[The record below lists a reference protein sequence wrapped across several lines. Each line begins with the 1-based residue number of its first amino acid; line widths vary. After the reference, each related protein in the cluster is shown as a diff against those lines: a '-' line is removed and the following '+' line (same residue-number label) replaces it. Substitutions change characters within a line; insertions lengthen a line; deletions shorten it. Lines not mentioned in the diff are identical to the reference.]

1 MLKWH
6 YRSCFRRR
14 LLLRCSFF
22 NVMSW
27 TGVIVWGERMAT
39 VRAMGWTLL
48 FFFSLCS
55 AGSSTEVATLLD
67 FRRKM
72 GDPNGFLANWR
83 PSDRS
88 PCGWKGV
95 RCVGGSVSAVT
106 LDSMNLTGS
115 FSPSVCELPNLT
127 ELTLGNN
134 NLNQTIPLGIGRCQ
148 NLTVLNISQ
157 NYIWGPVP
165 DQLSELIS
173 LRVLDLTSLYLEGQ
187 IPAGLGSLS
196 NLEELLLGF
205 NWFVGTV
212 PAELGRLAKLKVL
225 DLSQNFRLTPAPI
238 PTELGNL
245 GNLEKL
251 YLFLS
256 QFTGR
261 IPSSLGNLQALTL
274 LDMSQNNL
282 TGSIPPELMRLRR
295 LVYLH
300 LYENKLSGEIPSNVW
315 NLTALEQLD
324 WAMNELTGSIPDGI
338 SELSNLQVL
347 SLYANK
353 LTGPLPPGIVNL
365 KNLFHVLLFANNLN
379 GTLPHDLGLNASFTS
394 FEISVNEIHGSIPA
408 NLCHGGRL
416 QNLSLNGNRFSGPI
430 PETYG
435 KCHSLIR
442 LNLQN
447 NELDGDFPAGL
458 WAAPNLT
465 LIRIENNGISGT
477 ISPEIRKA
485 LQLAQIQIDN
495 NRFTGAFPEE
505 LGQLPNLYKLSAS
518 QNGFVG
524 NFPGDICNCPVLS
537 IINVSQNSLSGQLS
551 DFSGCKKLVSISFA
565 ENKLQ
570 GEIPPSLG
578 SLPVLTYIDLSA
590 NNLTGS
596 IPSQLANLKLVLLN
610 VSFNRLSGRVPTSL
624 ISSLPASYLEGNPG
638 LCGKGLANTCPYE
651 DSNESGH
658 SQNHPAVLMW
668 VLIVAFIAA
677 GVVLM
682 VGLILIQRSC
692 NRIRYKPRKP
702 KWNTIAFYHLGFNE
716 DEIVSKLDESN
727 LVGSGSSGKVY
738 RMTLPGG
745 EAVAV
750 KKFWKTGKVG
760 GRQAITMK
768 AEIET
773 LGNVRH
779 RNIVK
784 LLCCSSSEETS
795 LLVYEYVP
803 NGSLADVLHSSDT
816 VLDWTARFGIALGTA
831 QGLAYLHHDFTPQV
845 LHRDI
850 KSNNILLDSD
860 YEPKIA
866 DFGLA
871 KILVDSAHPQSMT
884 SAVGTFGY
892 IAPEYAYSAKVNEKI
907 DVYGFGVVL
916 LELITGRRA
925 VEMEFGDLIDVVKW
939 VRGKVN
945 TKDGLWK
952 VLDSKIRESSEQD
965 MVAAL
970 KVALLC
976 TSVLPQRRPSMREVV
991 EMLELVNPN
1000 GSSKPTIPSF
1010 EDLSNLSSSPPKSS
1024 S

>member
-1 MLKWH
+1 
-6 YRSCFRRR
+6 
-14 LLLRCSFF
+14 
-22 NVMSW
+22 MSW

-39 VRAMGWTLL
+39 VRATGWTLL
-48 FFFSLCS
+48 FLLSLCS
-55 AGSSTEVATLLD
+55 AGSSSEVATLLD
-67 FRRKM
+67 FRREM
-72 GDPNGFLANWR
+72 GDPGGFLANWR
-83 PSDRS
+83 GSDRS

-95 RCVGGSVSAVT
+95 HCVGGSVSALA
-106 LDSMNLTGS
+106 LDDMNLTGS
-115 FSPSVCELPNLT
+115 FSASVCELPNLT

-134 NLNQTIPLGIGRCQ
+134 NLNQSIPLEIGRCR

-157 NYIWGPVP
+157 NYIWGTVP
-165 DQLSELIS
+165 QPISELSS

-187 IPAGLGSLS
+187 IPADLGNLN
-196 NLEELLLGF
+196 NLEELRLGY

-225 DLSQNFRLTPAPI
+225 DLSQNFRFTPAAI
-238 PTELGNL
+238 PAELGNL

-251 YLFLS
+251 YLYSS
-256 QFTGR
+256 QFSGR
-261 IPSSLGNLQALTL
+261 IPGSLGNLQALTL

-324 WAMNELTGSIPDGI
+324 WSMNGLTGFIPDGI
-338 SELSNLQVL
+338 SKLSNLQVL
-347 SLYANK
+347 SLYMNK
-353 LTGPLPPGIVNL
+353 LTGPVPPGIVNL
-365 KNLFHVLLFANNLN
+365 KNLFHVLLFDNSLN
-379 GTLPHDLGLNASFTS
+379 GTLPDDLGLNASFTS

-408 NLCHGGRL
+408 NLCNGGRL
-416 QNLSLNGNRFSGPI
+416 QNLSLNANRFSGPI
-430 PETYG
+430 PDTYG
-435 KCHSLIR
+435 KCHSLVR

-447 NELDGDFPAGL
+447 NELGGDFPAGL

-485 LQLAQIQIDN
+485 SQLAQIQIDN
-495 NRFTGAFPEE
+495 NRITGAFPKE
-505 LGQLPNLYKLSAS
+505 LGQLPNLYRLSAS
-518 QNGFVG
+518 QNLFVG
-524 NFPGDICNCPVLS
+524 DFPGDICNCPALS

-565 ENKLQ
+565 DNKLQ
-570 GEIPPSLG
+570 GEIPSSLG

-590 NNLTGS
+590 NNLTGP

-624 ISSLPASYLEGNPG
+624 ISSLPASFLEGNPG
-638 LCGKGLANTCPYE
+638 LCGKGLSNTCSSE
-651 DSNESGH
+651 DTNESGH
-658 SQNHPAVLMW
+658 SRNRPAVLMW

-677 GVVLM
+677 GVILM

-692 NRIRYKPRKP
+692 NRMRYKHGKP
-702 KWNTIAFYHLGFNE
+702 KWNTVAFYHLGFNE

-738 RMTLPGG
+738 RITLPGG

-750 KKFWKTGKVG
+750 KKLWKTGKVG
-760 GRQAITMK
+760 GRQASSMK
-768 AEIET
+768 SEIET

-784 LLCCSSSEETS
+784 LLCCSSSEETNM
-795 LLVYEYVP
+795 LVYEYVP
-803 NGSLADVLHSSDT
+803 NGSLANVLHSSDT
-816 VLDWTARFGIALGTA
+816 VLDWAARFGIALGTA
-831 QGLAYLHHDFTPQV
+831 QGLAYLHHDFMPQV

-871 KILVDSAHPQSMT
+871 KILGDSAHSQSMT

-892 IAPEYAYSAKVNEKI
+892 IAPEYAYSVKVNEKI
-907 DVYGFGVVL
+907 DVFSFGVVL

-925 VEMEFGDLIDVVKW
+925 VEMEFGDMIDVVKW

-945 TKDGLWK
+945 TKDGVWK

-976 TSVLPQRRPSMREVV
+976 TSVLPQRRPSMREIV

-1010 EDLSNLSSSPPKSS
+1010 EDLSKIS
-1024 S
+1024 